1 MTMTLSELQSRF
13 QTALLYLSNNNNLST
28 RTIPDEVLQL
38 AQRFLNMPRMPMIHV
53 RPEELVV
60 YFLNLLIIASEIGID
75 LEEKAQEII
84 SNLEQPAYFSA

>member
-13 QTALLYLSNNNNLST
+13 QAALLYLSNNNNLST

-60 YFLNLLIIASEIGID
+60 SFLNLLIIASEIGID